1 MSLQFYA
8 PRIGAL
14 FANGPGTMTPL
25 YPLLFGGGQERNF
38 RPGYCM
44 ALLAG
49 IVVQVLHGNA
59 NPLN

>member
-1 MSLQFYA
+1 MIAVYLQFYA

-49 IVVQVLHGNA
+49 IAV
-59 NPLN
+59 